1 MSSSSADNISRIFAV
16 FVLCSCVI
24 YGQEHTDMPTEAP
37 TYGPASDEVVDII
50 FVTVIGGIIVIL
62 LFYFWTGW
70 MLYERDVE
78 QRMLKAEQDGA
89 GNDFL
94 PGDVWAKG
102 LADEDGYDPSGP
114 LLGGTDTPLG
124 SQRRRILSDDSKLG
138 QEENKDT
145 ATV

>member
-1 MSSSSADNISRIFAV
+1 MSSSAGSLSQV
-16 FVLCSCVI
+16 LWVLCLCLCVVK
-24 YGQEHTDMPTEAP
+24 GQEHTAVPTEAP

-50 FVTVIGGIIVIL
+50 FVTVLGGIIVIL

-78 QRMLKAEQDGA
+78 QRMLKAEQEGA

-124 SQRRRILSDDSKLG
+124 SQRRRILLSDDNRG
-138 QEENKDT
+138 ENKDT
-145 ATV
+145 VTV

>member
-1 MSSSSADNISRIFAV
+1 MSSSAGKITHILS
-16 FVLCSCVI
+16 VLSCLCVV
-24 YGQEHTDMPTEAP
+24 YGQEQQSPIPTEAP

-78 QRMLKAEQDGA
+78 QRMLKAEQEGA

-94 PGDVWAKG
+94 PSDVWAKG

-124 SQRRRILSDDSKLG
+124 SQRRRILSDDIRL
-138 QEENKDT
+138 EENKDT

>member
-1 MSSSSADNISRIFAV
+1 MSSSAGSLSH
-16 FVLCSCVI
+16 VLWVLSICLCVVS
-24 YGQEHTDMPTEAP
+24 GQEHTSVPTEAP
-37 TYGPASDEVVDII
+37 TYGPPSDEVVDII
-50 FVTVIGGIIVIL
+50 FVTVLGGIIVIL

-78 QRMLKAEQDGA
+78 QRMLKAEQEGT

-102 LADEDGYDPSGP
+102 LAEEDCYDPSGP

-124 SQRRRILSDDSKLG
+124 SQRRRILLSDDNRG
-138 QEENKDT
+138 ENTDT